1 MKYKLKKIE
10 QIIKK
15 YYKKEK
21 YFTASFVYLK
31 STRTLYHINIVT
43 HKKNGIPYD
52 YNIKIIN
59 YTKSKSEKFNYLDLI
74 LQMYDCN
81 ITDTTNAYNSFQLI
95 TKDTHEQINVM
106 LDFID
111 NEFLGSSPG
120 VMIYE

>member
-43 HKKNGIPYD
+43 HKK
-52 YNIKIIN
+52 KW
-59 YTKSKSEKFNYLDLI
+59 
-74 LQMYDCN
+74 
-81 ITDTTNAYNSFQLI
+81 NS
-95 TKDTHEQINVM
+95 V
-106 LDFID
+106 
-111 NEFLGSSPG
+111 
-120 VMIYE
+120 